1 MREPSLPSTAMPR
14 RALGRTAAGLLAAPA
29 LLTRPAVAQQRTAF
43 DLILAAGAVA
53 AFAEILR
60 IHDIGQEF
68 FAPGEFG
75 FFVPSNDAIAR
86 LRPAQT
92 NPLRENKAYARHV
105 VLSHI
110 TDYQGVID
118 AFGGSGTRREV
129 RTLAGGT
136 VNIDTSV
143 TPPRLGGHVIS
154 FMNVRATNGFC
165 HLLEGV
171 LGT

>member
-1 MREPSLPSTAMPR
+1 MREPSLPSPAMPR
-14 RALGRTAAGLLAAPA
+14 RALGRTAAGLLAAPV
-29 LLTRPAVAQQRTAF
+29 LLARPAVAQQRTAF

-92 NPLRENKAYARHV
+92 NPLRENKEFARHV